1 MTGNA
6 AAAERIWQAF
16 QHIEAATNLI
26 DQHAIGFGFPVAG
39 MMMKHYQPNED
50 PAWWAEV
57 IEHYNQAMIEFFRS
71 NGASHPRSRNLI
83 YYYAKRSQYV
93 LSYMSAVQS
102 VRQAAVAQ
110 QNNELDLAIEHVE
123 NAIEAV
129 YNGIG
134 SLSEVA
140 QDQCDRGLIAVLNK
154 FAYRPLLEKYE
165 TLLEESEAACG
176 NP

>member
-1 MTGNA
+1 
-6 AAAERIWQAF
+6 
-16 QHIEAATNLI
+16 
-26 DQHAIGFGFPVAG
+26 
-39 MMMKHYQPNED
+39 
-50 PAWWAEV
+50 
-57 IEHYNQAMIEFFRS
+57 
-71 NGASHPRSRNLI
+71 
-83 YYYAKRSQYV
+83 
-93 LSYMSAVQS
+93 MSAVQS